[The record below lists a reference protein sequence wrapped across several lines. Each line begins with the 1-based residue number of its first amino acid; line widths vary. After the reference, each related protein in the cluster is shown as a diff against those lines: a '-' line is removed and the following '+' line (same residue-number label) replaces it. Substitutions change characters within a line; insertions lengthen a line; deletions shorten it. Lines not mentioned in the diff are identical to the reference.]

1 MCTTLHCCN
10 VVQFSFLLDGE
21 ELVVEWIV
29 AAGGDE
35 SITQLLAPPLFI
47 PTPMIIISIA
57 IMRAILIL
65 IRRAWKMMMMSR
77 RRKCSLKCWKCCYRE
92 INMQRFCAQ
101 CISSWASSDKTLQ
114 SYSPDNSLFHTFP
127 VTDDDAYT
135 CTVPTSNHM
144 CIHRYQQVH

>member
-1 MCTTLHCCN
+1 M
-10 VVQFSFLLDGE
+10 
-21 ELVVEWIV
+21 
-29 AAGGDE
+29 
-35 SITQLLAPPLFI
+35 
-47 PTPMIIISIA
+47 
-57 IMRAILIL
+57 LIEML
-65 IRRAWKMMMMSR
+65 KM
-77 RRKCSLKCWKCCYRE
+77 LYRE

-144 CIHRYQQVH
+144 CIHRYQQVHQVPISTQKYLQVYTQVPMNLQNYRTIHCFTLFLSRMMTHTPACTNSAMHLARRRRKGGIWKERERKEGNCRKKI